1 MSSPIKDLTNQ
12 SFNIST
18 DNENNLFP
26 NIKLLNSCK
35 DLSSIIKNKFLNKDE
50 NAKLTQ
56 VKASKK
62 QTNIINI
69 NNEKIYNEILNDKT
83 FLDELTELFNSLNK
97 IISHLESYS
106 KKVIDEEKIKIL
118 SNLNIQLN
126 KYLAN
131 YQNVKD
137 KKYLTPYES
146 EINDNII
153 FEQIDKFLSLENH
166 NNNNKEEQTS
176 KDTFIIF
183 KDNHFDELSE
193 IDEKDYEKESICEE
207 EKEIIESIKGV
218 ENKKNSNLPKSKEN
232 DKIKNN
238 TLLKHKIKRNKDII
252 IDINEK

>member
-12 SFNIST
+12 SFNTST
-18 DNENNLFP
+18 DNENNSFP
-26 NIKLLNSCK
+26 NIKLLSSCK
-35 DLSSIIKNKFLNKDE
+35 DLSSIIKDKFLNKNE
-50 NAKLTQ
+50 IVKMTQ
-56 VKASKK
+56 IKASKK
-62 QTNIINI
+62 QNNIINI

-83 FLDELTELFNSLNK
+83 FRDELTELFNCLNK
-97 IISHLESYS
+97 IITHLESYS

-131 YQNVKD
+131 AQNAKNNN
-137 KKYLTPYES
+137 YLTPCKS
-146 EINDNII
+146 EINDDII

-166 NNNNKEEQTS
+166 NNNKEEQTS

-183 KDNHFDELSE
+183 RDNHFDELSE

-218 ENKKNSNLPKSKEN
+218 GKKKNVNLPKSKEE
-232 DKIKNN
+232 DKINN
-238 TLLKHKIKRNKDII
+238 KTLLQHKIKRNKDII
-252 IDINEK
+252 DINEK